1 MARGVR
7 LNAHARAHADTLPPT
22 VRLLQRPGM
31 AWLGLCALLALGSA
45 LGWALPKEQLDWQ
58 PALALQQPWRAF
70 TAAFVHWSALH
81 LGANLAG
88 TLVLAALGW
97 AARVPWPLAVAWC
110 AAWPLSHV
118 ALGWQPALLHYGGL
132 SGVLHGGVAA
142 VAVWVLGTERRLRP
156 RALALAILV
165 GLLLKLWLEQPW
177 GPALREVAGWDVPIA
192 PLAHAT
198 GATAGALL
206 ALGVALHARR
216 VAQRTGLWPGGAHNS
231 RR

>member
-1 MARGVR
+1 
-7 LNAHARAHADTLPPT
+7 
-22 VRLLQRPGM
+22 M
-31 AWLGLCALLALGSA
+31 AWLGLCALFALGSA
-45 LGWALPKEQLDWQ
+45 LAWALPSALIEGQTHGLQVRQTGGLLDWQ

-97 AARVPWPLAVAWC
+97 AARVPWPLAAAWC

-142 VAVWVLGTERRLRP
+142 VAIWVLGTERRRRP
-156 RALALAILV
+156 RWLALAILV

-177 GPALREVAGWDVPIA
+177 GPALRDVAGWDVPIA

-198 GATAGALL
+198 GAAAGALL

-216 VAQRTGLWPGGAHNS
+216 VAQQTGIWPGGAHNAG
-231 RR
+231 R